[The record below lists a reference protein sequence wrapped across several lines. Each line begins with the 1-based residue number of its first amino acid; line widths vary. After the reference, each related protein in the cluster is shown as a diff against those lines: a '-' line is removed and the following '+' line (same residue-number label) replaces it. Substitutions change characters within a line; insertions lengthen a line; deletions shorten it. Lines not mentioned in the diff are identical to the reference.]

1 MPPWNHE
8 GYQHDYESM
17 VNKGPRGNNGRRR
30 RYDRYPGKKVSDQTL
45 ISKTVY
51 DPQNT
56 LSKRAYKRLRAD
68 QSDGFCLN
76 VSYSLNRKQRWKT
89 INPASLLSDNPP
101 WFPEPCIVSR
111 EFTPFF
117 FRSDDSIEPS
127 ITRLQFLN
135 DDVLTTFSSAGTKKT
150 IRHYIIRVNEKRE
163 TEKDEV
169 EPARVLFNIIKPPR
183 LKCHVDKR
191 FKEEK
196 WIPTPLEDPKFVDWD
211 EVIDCSPAL
220 EERLTDLQISAAT
233 RRAKLTLGDFIS
245 DKPPSISSRRAKS
258 LNCTSD
264 TDDSFEFVT
273 MKPAKLCD
281 ISKYTNAPHIFEIF
295 DINMKDLGNFDLQ
308 EEVALHVPSYWV
320 VQWFGSERVSIASQ
334 SMVQLNFV
342 LFFEIL
348 KEFGVLRIRLNIN
361 SQFSAEEHKIALGK
375 LLRKEKNSSS
385 LFKDLVGFIFRLE
398 PIHTEKEE
406 ENRFDS
412 CKNNFPRKVNSEE
425 MAVVATRCNE
435 RDQLEFVRPFYSQD
449 GVEFDKS
456 VENGA
461 KCSNCNSSNADDLFM
476 STDGMMCRQCVAAF
490 MIRQLRLNHAPP
502 LCIPLSGSTQSSSI
516 DLLYAVLPLPVMSLI
531 VKKSYLHHF
540 RLMYPQSRLLQCPQ
554 CSISLVIKELSEFN
568 CCICSYCGCC
578 WCYLCNC
585 EPHWPL
591 TCKQFKEW
599 NKKWETQYLFEK
611 FNLDVGERLLC
622 IKCCCEGIFYAAEN
636 SAHGTLCSNFNKKCW
651 RQYDKDGLMRP
662 KFDLYWPYTPRFR
675 KEFHKPDE
683 DEFFKNGTRVH
694 PEYLEPKKLVKKE
707 FAAICA
713 EARSLRFDEK
723 KQRNFEEEVCKIF
736 DDEAMQQRAIGIRKT
751 ALTLV
756 ENCTALL
763 YLHRAENNQHL
774 KRKVSRLFHLYLIF
788 EEAISSHRQDFN
800 AHFANLDKELSDVII
815 SFRHYLV
822 QEQPQVLL

>member
-1 MPPWNHE
+1 MLTNTNQGDSEFQKPF
-8 GYQHDYESM
+8 S
-17 VNKGPRGNNGRRR
+17 GR
-30 RYDRYPGKKVSDQTL
+30 
-45 ISKTVY
+45 
-51 DPQNT
+51 
-56 LSKRAYKRLRAD
+56 
-68 QSDGFCLN
+68 
-76 VSYSLNRKQRWKT
+76 
-89 INPASLLSDNPP
+89 
-101 WFPEPCIVSR
+101 
-111 EFTPFF
+111 
-117 FRSDDSIEPS
+117 
-127 ITRLQFLN
+127 
-135 DDVLTTFSSAGTKKT
+135 

-191 FKEEK
+191 FKEGK

-233 RRAKLTLGDFIS
+233 RRANLTLGDFIS
-245 DKPPSISSRRAKS
+245 DKPPSIRSRRAES
-258 LNCTSD
+258 LNFTSD

-308 EEVALHVPSYWV
+308 EE
-320 VQWFGSERVSIASQ
+320 
-334 SMVQLNFV
+334 
-342 LFFEIL
+342 
-348 KEFGVLRIRLNIN
+348 
-361 SQFSAEEHKIALGK
+361 
-375 LLRKEKNSSS
+375 
-385 LFKDLVGFIFRLE
+385 
-398 PIHTEKEE
+398 
-406 ENRFDS
+406 
-412 CKNNFPRKVNSEE
+412 
-425 MAVVATRCNE
+425 ATRCNE

-456 VENGA
+456 V
-461 KCSNCNSSNADDLFM
+461 
-476 STDGMMCRQCVAAF
+476 
-490 MIRQLRLNHAPP
+490 
-502 LCIPLSGSTQSSSI
+502 LSGSAQSSSI

-554 CSISLVIKELSEFN
+554 CSISLVIKKLSGSF
-568 CCICSYCGCC
+568 IDFWLIVASGQ
-578 WCYLCNC
+578 C
-585 EPHWPL
+585 E
-591 TCKQFKEW
+591 EISD
-599 NKKWETQYLFEK
+599 LFEK

-774 KRKVSRLFHLYLIF
+774 KRK
-788 EEAISSHRQDFN
+788 DFN